1 MRASAARWVVRVG
14 VVGLLAT
21 AASWVASPAGA
32 HATAVAE
39 SPVQGGWS
47 VLSVRVPTESDTA
60 STIRVEVAFPLDTP
74 VPAVRTSPLPGWTA
88 TVTVEDLPQPLPNPH
103 GGQYTQAVSRV
114 VWEASDPDA
123 AIGPGEYGEFAV
135 QAGPLPAVTELVL
148 PTVQGYDDGTEAR
161 WIDRSADGT
170 EADHPAPSIAL
181 SGPVDAAGG
190 TGWAGGAGATGATG
204 AAGAAHHADAG
215 PAGDAASEAG
225 TAVVAL
231 ASLAASLAAL
241 VAVTLVWRR
250 TGTGTRPSGSE
261 AVLADDAPGHGGV
274 GGLGEDPAVRPRAPR
289 TPRSAIGLPPL

>member
-1 MRASAARWVVRVG
+1 MRASVARWVVRAG

-47 VLSVRVPTESDTA
+47 ILSVRVPTESETA
-60 STIRVEVAFPLDTP
+60 STIRVEVTFPLDTP
-74 VPAVRTSPLPGWTA
+74 VPAVRTSPLVGWTA
-88 TVTVEDLPQPLPNPH
+88 TVTVEDLPQPLANPH

-114 VWEASDPDA
+114 VWETTDPHA

-170 EADHPAPSIAL
+170 EADHPVPSIAL
-181 SGPVDAAGG
+181 SGPVDAAG
-190 TGWAGGAGATGATG
+190 TVGAVGAV
-204 AAGAAHHADAG
+204 GAAHHAGAG
-215 PAGDAASEAG
+215 PEVGAAGDTASGPG

-231 ASLAASLAAL
+231 AALAASLAAL
-241 VAVTLVWRR
+241 VAVALVWRR
-250 TGTGTRPSGSE
+250 TGVGTTPSSSGP
-261 AVLADDAPGHGGV
+261 VLPDDVPGRD
-274 GGLGEDPAVRPRAPR
+274 GLGEDPAVRPRAPR
-289 TPRSAIGLPPL
+289 TPSTIGLPPL